1 MSAMAKR
8 WMGLLP
14 LLAAACSQAPA
25 YRPQQ
30 VALPAQFA
38 DADKVWGEA
47 QPAAPAADGPW
58 WRALGDPALD
68 AMEDRLNQDNP
79 GLAAILAKHRLAMTA
94 LRQSRAAQMPDVE
107 SSGALTRN
115 RQSDDRPLRSATQPS
130 YYGADTVGAGVSYE
144 LDLWG
149 RVRDSVAAARAN
161 AQASADDAAALRL
174 ALQADLASTWAA
186 MRGAD
191 AEIAILAD
199 AVEAYRR
206 ADDVTHHRYDGGIA
220 NGIDVGRADA
230 QLADAQAQLAQV
242 RAQRAVLAHAVATLA
257 GIPAGEARLDGL
269 SGSLGT
275 VPVPG
280 ALPAALLQRRPDI
293 AAAERRMYAANR
305 AIGVARAARFPQIS
319 LGGSGGFQSMAVSSL
334 LTAPNAFWAL
344 GPQFALPIFDG
355 GRIKARIEAA
365 RADWDAAGAN
375 YRTVVLQAMREVED
389 ALTSMEQ
396 LKQQAAAQNRAAAAA
411 GQAAKLSYELYIKGA
426 NTLLDVVTAETA
438 ELAARRRAA
447 QVATQQVQTSIALVR
462 ALGGAAPNPA

>member
-1 MSAMAKR
+1 MDKR
-8 WMGLLP
+8 WIGLLP

-25 YRPQQ
+25 YRPPQM
-30 VALPAQFA
+30 AMPAKFA

-47 QPAAPAADGPW
+47 QPAVPATDKAW
-58 WRALGDPALD
+58 WHAMGDPALD
-68 AMEDRLNQDNP
+68 AMEERLEKDNP
-79 GLAAILAKHRLAMTA
+79 SLAAILAKHRLAMAA
-94 LRQSRAAQMPDVE
+94 LRQSKAAQMPDVE
-107 SSGALTRN
+107 SSGSLTRN
-115 RQSDDRPLRSATQPS
+115 RESDDRPLRGATQPS
-130 YYGADTVGAGVSYE
+130 YYEADTTSASVSYE

-149 RVRDSVAAARAN
+149 RVRDTVKAARAN

-174 ALQADLASTWAA
+174 SLQADLASTWAA

-191 AEIAILAD
+191 LEIAILSD

-257 GIPAGEARLDGL
+257 GIPAGEAKFAPL
-269 SGSLGT
+269 SGSLGVLS
-275 VPVPG
+275 VPA
-280 ALPAALLQRRPDI
+280 ALPATLLERRPDI

-319 LGGSGGFQSMAVSSL
+319 LGGTGGFQSMAVASL
-334 LTAPNAFWAL
+334 ISAPNAFWAL
-344 GPQFALPIFDG
+344 GPQFTMPIFDG
-355 GRIKARIEAA
+355 GRVKARIESA
-365 RADWDAAGAN
+365 RADWDAASAN
-375 YRTVVLQAMREVED
+375 YRSSVLQAMREVED
-389 ALTSMEQ
+389 GLTSMDQ
-396 LKQQAAAQNRAAAAA
+396 LQQEGAAQTRAATAA
-411 GQAAKLSYELYIKGA
+411 GQASKLSYELYIKGA

-462 ALGGAAPNPA
+462 ALGGASV